1 MRIYDFFRSFAIS
14 DDKGRWVGN
23 GVQLR
28 LNKSI
33 ISKMKKNIL
42 TIAWLAIALV
52 STSCRAQDNIQLP
65 NPSMDNN
72 VTLMQSLQNR
82 HSSREFASKDIPDEV
97 LSTVLWAACGINRPE
112 SGKITAPSAINAQDI
127 IVYVV
132 RKDGAFRYEPKEN
145 VLARVN
151 GKDLRPLVAG
161 PQAFAADAPVSLVLV
176 SDHGKFGSHSNGAL
190 RMGILDAG
198 YVSENICLVCTA
210 LGLNTVPRM
219 TMDTE
224 GLKMALGLDD
234 GYDFVVNSQIGYPKE

>member
-1 MRIYDFFRSFAIS
+1 
-14 DDKGRWVGN
+14 
-23 GVQLR
+23 
-28 LNKSI
+28 
-33 ISKMKKNIL
+33 MKKNIL
-42 TIAWLAIALV
+42 TIVWLAIALV

-161 PQAFAADAPVSLVLV
+161 PQAFAVDAPVSLVLV
-176 SDHGKFGSHSNGAL
+176 SDHGKFGSHSNGAS